1 MSSFNKFILILYL
14 MAKVHTEKSV
24 IFFICIPT
32 YKSFHVR
39 YLYVSIILNSMYV
52 QMSHVSFD
60 STTQSIHNLP
70 SSWLPAWNRLM
81 SSILSRKIV
90 SGPDI
95 IYLMMYLMTCKK
107 AFALEFIY
115 QKNTFH
121 DDNAVFYRAGC
132 FWSDIVT
139 NCLLC
144 HFLTRLLSSSRST
157 LQCSRRLV
165 SRPMYTSLIT
175 TA

>member
-1 MSSFNKFILILYL
+1 MKVQRKYKCRPSTNLFWYYTGWQRYILRR
-14 MAKVHTEKSV
+14 AW
-24 IFFICIPT
+24 FFICIPT

-52 QMSHVSFD
+52 PMSHVSFD

-95 IYLMMYLMTCKK
+95 IYLMMYLMTWEVYKSICTW
-107 AFALEFIY
+107 IY
-115 QKNTFH
+115 ISKEQ
-121 DDNAVFYRAGC
+121 
-132 FWSDIVT
+132 
-139 NCLLC
+139 
-144 HFLTRLLSSSRST
+144 
-157 LQCSRRLV
+157 V
-165 SRPMYTSLIT
+165 SWW
-175 TA
+175 